1 MVAMFDNTNHDRMR
15 NIYRGAYI
23 DVSYQVSVNL
33 AKWLQRR
40 RFLEIDQPETI
51 IAYCGHAC

>member
-1 MVAMFDNTNHDRMR
+1 MVAMFVNTNRDRMR

-40 RFLEIDQPETI
+40 RFLEIDQPETTMFVNR
-51 IAYCGHAC
+51 